1 MTEALNYRR
10 GSSLKG
16 LIKQQTN
23 PKGSI
28 RDTVL
33 QRVIMNS
40 LSDGA
45 LRLYAG
51 EDQMLLHHGV
61 TMMSEY
67 YHAVQHVF
75 ADDWT
80 GKTPEDVAAGAWHR
94 HHRARLRDGLS

>member
-1 MTEALNYRR
+1 MTEALNYRK

-23 PKGSI
+23 PKGII

-33 QRVIMNS
+33 QRVVMNS

-51 EDQMLLHHGV
+51 EDRHLLEQGV
-61 TMMSEY
+61 SMMSESTTPFSTSS
-67 YHAVQHVF
+67 QR
-75 ADDWT
+75 T
-80 GKTPEDVAAGAWHR
+80 GLVSPPRHR
-94 HHRARLRDGLS
+94 GWSTAPVSSRSAM